1 MPLSLPLYLP
11 LLGHGHSNLNSSSF
25 IWGYAAALVIL
36 TRPAPPQPFVL
47 ISSSRIALARFMRS
61 SNSFWLRARLAVVG
75 FSSKGGGMGFEGAGA
90 ATAGASAGAIAG
102 AVTGMGAGA
111 GVGAGATGGGGGGG
125 GAADVR
131 ADGTAAGTGT
141 HEVRGPSRTVRRC
154 IRGSPGT
161 YLTLPSAARAQ
172 EGLHPTAN
180 KHPEQRIQ

>member
-1 MPLSLPLYLP
+1 
-11 LLGHGHSNLNSSSF
+11 
-25 IWGYAAALVIL
+25 
-36 TRPAPPQPFVL
+36 
-47 ISSSRIALARFMRS
+47 
-61 SNSFWLRARLAVVG
+61 
-75 FSSKGGGMGFEGAGA
+75 MGFEGAGA